1 MGYRLKKEMEPF
13 MNKLRRQKE
22 WNKYDPKWCKEA
34 GVSESTLKRF
44 WGAIDGG
51 VSEQTLMAI
60 CKAAGL
66 EDVAEKWDDLA
77 EEVNK
82 DSTCPREL
90 KSPDDIEIVN
100 SSTELD
106 SKTNSIPTACDF
118 HIRIASPVGL
128 TLAQKDLVE
137 DILEDLKEHIINIY
151 TSLVPKSNQT
161 TSLETHKYNY
171 RLTISGF
178 VTIENKWIVDDIC
191 DELKHHTGIDDS
203 SIKWKSKVEANK
215 EIGV

>member
-13 MNKLRRQKE
+13 MDELRRKKE
-22 WNKYDPKWCKEA
+22 WSKYDYKWYTAAHYSK
-34 GVSESTLKRF
+34 STLKRF

-51 VSEQTLMAI
+51 VSEQAFMAI

-66 EDVAEKWDDLA
+66 EDVAEKWHELA

-90 KSPDDIEIVN
+90 KSLDDIERVN
-100 SSTELD
+100 SPTELD

-118 HIRIASPVGL
+118 HIRIVSQVSL
-128 TLAQKDLVE
+128 TLAQKALVE
-137 DILEDLKEHIINIY
+137 EILEDLKEHIINIY
-151 TSLVPKSNQT
+151 TSLGPKPNQT
-161 TSLETHKYNY
+161 TSSENHQYKY
-171 RLTISGF
+171 RLKISGF
-178 VTIENKWIVDDIC
+178 VTTENKWIVDDIC